1 MPQWAHVHGASLSGR
16 HLVLRLNISK
26 GKWEVGISAAVFADV
41 RFRVLETFHEIKL
54 KEIVVINRI

>member
-1 MPQWAHVHGASLSGR
+1 MHGASFSGR

-41 RFRVLETFHEIKL
+41 RVRVLETFHEIKL